1 MEKIVFATN
10 NAHKLEEVRR
20 MLGGRFELL
29 SLSDI
34 GCHDDIPENGD
45 TFEENALAKARW
57 VKDRY
62 GYDCFADDSGIEADG
77 LGGAPGVHSARYAGG
92 HGDDEAN
99 NRKLLAELEGVANR
113 HGRFRCSIVL
123 LMGDDEPRVF
133 NGAVEGEI
141 MHAPSGSGG
150 FGYDPLFRPDGWDC
164 SFAEVAPDRKHAISH
179 RGRAVAALVEYLAA
193 KGC

>member
-1 MEKIVFATN
+1 
-10 NAHKLEEVRR
+10 
-20 MLGGRFELL
+20 
-29 SLSDI
+29 
-34 GCHDDIPENGD
+34 
-45 TFEENALAKARW
+45 
-57 VKDRY
+57 
-62 GYDCFADDSGIEADG
+62 
-77 LGGAPGVHSARYAGG
+77 
-92 HGDDEAN
+92 
-99 NRKLLAELEGVANR
+99 
-113 HGRFRCSIVL
+113 
-123 LMGDDEPRVF
+123 MGDDEPRVF